1 MRIEKIR
8 KTGTMILAGAFGMV
22 VIQLAAPMI
31 LGILVQGAALA
42 VPLAVYHV
50 FVKEKWR
57 IKLVRGNGET
67 CGERQ
72 AESEAPYESDPG
84 FLNGNPFD
92 GEGTPFD
99 RVKETEPEI
108 PETESEHEKRSQ
120 DMEKGG
126 HTAAWYEEEGKDKIM
141 AVAMKLMKKDVGE
154 FWIRKDGICNFHTG
168 KGYRRAGIIPG
179 FSKADRET
187 LVQLLG
193 DEGFMVQDQGKYLYL
208 TWVL

>member
-42 VPLAVYHV
+42 VPLAVYHI

-72 AESEAPYESDPG
+72 AEPPYRSEER
-84 FLNGNPFD
+84 
-92 GEGTPFD
+92 
-99 RVKETEPEI
+99 RVGKEC
-108 PETESEHEKRSQ
+108 R
-120 DMEKGG
+120 
-126 HTAAWYEEEGKDKIM
+126 
-141 AVAMKLMKKDVGE
+141 L
-154 FWIRKDGICNFHTG
+154 
-168 KGYRRAGIIPG
+168 
-179 FSKADRET
+179 
-187 LVQLLG
+187 
-193 DEGFMVQDQGKYLYL
+193 
-208 TWVL
+208 

>member
-22 VIQLAAPMI
+22 VIQLAAPTI

-42 VPLAVYHV
+42 VPLAVYHI

-72 AESEAPYESDPG
+72 AEPPYESDPG

-92 GEGTPFD
+92 GEGTP
-99 RVKETEPEI
+99 
-108 PETESEHEKRSQ
+108 
-120 DMEKGG
+120 
-126 HTAAWYEEEGKDKIM
+126 YE
-141 AVAMKLMKKDVGE
+141 V
-154 FWIRKDGICNFHTG
+154 
-168 KGYRRAGIIPG
+168 
-179 FSKADRET
+179 
-187 LVQLLG
+187 
-193 DEGFMVQDQGKYLYL
+193 
-208 TWVL
+208 

>member
-1 MRIEKIR
+1 
-8 KTGTMILAGAFGMV
+8 MV
-22 VIQLAAPMI
+22 VIQLVAPMI

-72 AESEAPYESDPG
+72 AEPPYESDPG

-108 PETESEHEKRSQ
+108 TETESEDEKQPQ

-126 HTAAWYEEEGKDKIM
+126 WTAA
-141 AVAMKLMKKDVGE
+141 
-154 FWIRKDGICNFHTG
+154 
-168 KGYRRAGIIPG
+168 
-179 FSKADRET
+179 
-187 LVQLLG
+187 
-193 DEGFMVQDQGKYLYL
+193 
-208 TWVL
+208 

>member
-42 VPLAVYHV
+42 VPLAVYHI

-72 AESEAPYESDPG
+72 AEPPYESDPG
-84 FLNGNPFD
+84 FLNG
-92 GEGTPFD
+92 TPFD
-99 RVKETEPEI
+99 SVKETEPEI
-108 PETESEHEKRSQ
+108 TETESEHEKQPQ

-126 HTAAWYEEEGKDKIM
+126 HTAAWYEEEGKDKIV